1 MAPTPDAAQEAIATV
16 ADLVDEAV
24 VYSKRAPITDF
35 ARDRNLALA
44 RVAKRGYDWAIMLD
58 TDERIHLIPKK
69 HGARD
74 FRAYLG
80 HTPHDILMVRY
91 QSGEYAKER
100 IFRLPA
106 QGHYVGPTHEA
117 FVTDEGASRF
127 TLSEMMTFSEIP
139 KTKEQYRAKVERD
152 RDILEDYVVKHPK
165 DPRWWYY
172 LADTYSGL
180 GKTDDAI
187 ETFAACWH
195 LNGWDEESAW
205 AAYRAASLLAE
216 QGSYRKAIEWCVHG
230 LIRRADFP
238 ELPWLAGWCAYKQKQ
253 YAQAIRWERMAIAMT
268 YPAGERIGFRFLPA
282 HYEAPWDVLR
292 YTYRA
297 TGETAMAEMAEER
310 FVQNEEKRTRGWSR

>member
-172 LADTYSGL
+172 LHVARRTYNHLMGVTPVNAR
-180 GKTDDAI
+180 TDPSQWR
-187 ETFAACWH
+187 CH
-195 LNGWDEESAW
+195 
-205 AAYRAASLLAE
+205 E
-216 QGSYRKAIEWCVHG
+216 QGG
-230 LIRRADFP
+230 
-238 ELPWLAGWCAYKQKQ
+238 
-253 YAQAIRWERMAIAMT
+253 
-268 YPAGERIGFRFLPA
+268 
-282 HYEAPWDVLR
+282 
-292 YTYRA
+292 
-297 TGETAMAEMAEER
+297 
-310 FVQNEEKRTRGWSR
+310 